1 MARRLTIKYASRHRG
16 PRASVSPWGNPSTSA
31 FTTKEDW
38 RPDGGRV
45 TTQLN
50 WHGTTRLVG
59 RSALLSGGRFLRA
72 LKEAH
77 MNPTDEYVGAH
88 KAARMLGVA
97 PLTLRQRILR
107 GELEAFEDPLDARR
121 RLIRTADL
129 ETLKTIRPA
138 RQVA

>member
-1 MARRLTIKYASRHRG
+1 
-16 PRASVSPWGNPSTSA
+16 
-31 FTTKEDW
+31 
-38 RPDGGRV
+38 
-45 TTQLN
+45 
-50 WHGTTRLVG
+50 
-59 RSALLSGGRFLRA
+59 
-72 LKEAH
+72 